1 MIWLGTINAAMIT
14 KNTAVRPGNRTNT
27 KPKALSTPSVN
38 FTTASTDVM
47 ISELRRNVQNGICS
61 VAVR

>member
-14 KNTAVRPGNRTNT
+14 KNVAVRPKLDT

-47 ISELRRNVQNGICS
+47 ISERCRNVQNGICS

>member
-1 MIWLGTINAAMIT
+1 M
-14 KNTAVRPGNRTNT
+14 
-27 KPKALSTPSVN
+27 N
-38 FTTASTDVM
+38 FTPASTDVM

>member
-1 MIWLGTINAAMIT
+1 MIWLGTISAAMINR
-14 KNTAVRPGNRTNT
+14 NTAFLPGNRTNT
-27 KPKALSTPSVN
+27 RPNALSTPSTN

-47 ISELRRNVQNGICS
+47 ITELRRNVQNGICS